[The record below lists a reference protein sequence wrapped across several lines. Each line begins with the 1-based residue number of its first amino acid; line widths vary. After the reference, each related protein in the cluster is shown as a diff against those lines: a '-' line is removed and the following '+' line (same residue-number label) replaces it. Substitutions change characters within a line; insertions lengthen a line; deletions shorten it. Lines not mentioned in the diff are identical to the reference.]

1 MKLFKRKNLSDTA
14 EENISHSEPKPDD
27 TKTPGTTLKFHPDWT
42 MSEQEKYVY
51 KFKHAQLKPL
61 QKNQI
66 SISGTK
72 LYDYNKGF
80 VAVAFV
86 RNTLSKP
93 IKFEEVDLILL
104 NKNGQAFAKKR
115 FDLSPLGE
123 LPANGCMPWRFLF
136 AEEDRLLDQDYS
148 AHWTIAF
155 ELKKNG
161 HSKQHSLDLEE
172 SWETIITNE
181 QREKLK
187 QVVSQLPTLKEGELN
202 LFGISSEFDT
212 EHNLSVTLLIRN
224 GSQKTVNIQHLPLQ
238 LTDAAGEVVCKGGFK
253 LSNFK
258 VNPNTSKPWSF
269 VFPPDLIQ
277 KKNPDFSS
285 WKVQL
290 IK

>member
-14 EENISHSEPKPDD
+14 EENTSHSEPKPDD

-80 VAVAFV
+80 VAVAFI

-104 NKNGQAFAKKR
+104 NENGQAFAKKR

-148 AHWTIAF
+148 DHWTIAF
-155 ELKKNG
+155 ELKKKG

-202 LFGISSEFDT
+202 MFGISSEFDT

-269 VFPPDLIQ
+269 VFPSDLIQ
-277 KKNPDFSS
+277 KKNPDFRS